1 MSVDQ
6 FVERIR
12 AAETRD
18 DAKAVRSEAFH
29 EHYHRR
35 MSVNDWNLINRV
47 WLERWCQVPTHT
59 LSDFDRGGPRGS
71 GNWTGD

>member
-1 MSVDQ
+1 MTVDQ

-12 AAETRD
+12 AAESRD
-18 DAKAVRSEAFH
+18 DAKAVRSEAFA

-35 MSVNDWNLINRV
+35 MSANDWSLINRV
-47 WLERWCQVPTHT
+47 WLDRWCQVPTHT
-59 LSDFDRGGPRGS
+59 MSDFDRGGPRGS

>member
-1 MSVDQ
+1 MTVDQ
-6 FVERIR
+6 FVERLK

-18 DAKAVRSEAFH
+18 AAKAVRSEAFN

-35 MSVNDWNLINRV
+35 MSANDWSLINRV
-47 WLERWCQVPTHT
+47 WLDRWCQVPTHT
-59 LSDFDRGGPRGS
+59 MSDFDRGGPRGS

>member
-1 MSVDQ
+1 MTVDQ
-6 FVERIR
+6 FVERLK

-18 DAKAVRSEAFH
+18 DAKAVRSEAFT

-35 MSVNDWNLINRV
+35 MSVNDWSIINRV
-47 WLERWCQVPTHT
+47 WLDRWCQVPTHT
-59 LSDFDRGGPRGS
+59 LSDFDRGGPRGC